1 MERAKHAESAG
12 VKAMTEEFRLGT
24 TDHEARLVVVEVF
37 HLG

>member
-1 MERAKHAESAG
+1 MERTKRAESAG

-24 TDHEARLVVVEVF
+24 TDNEARFVVKVF